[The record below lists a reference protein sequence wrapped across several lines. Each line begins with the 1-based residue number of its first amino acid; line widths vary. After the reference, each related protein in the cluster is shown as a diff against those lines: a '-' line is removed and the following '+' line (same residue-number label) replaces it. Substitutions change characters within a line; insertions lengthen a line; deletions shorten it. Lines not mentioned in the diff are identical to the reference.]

1 MVYPFPMI
9 KVDFDYAKEIAYLHI
24 SEKEPVTS
32 LRASRSVDLEL
43 DQDGSIVT
51 IKFLDVTPELSKAL
65 ITTTSKTLYRT
76 GFDK

>member
-1 MVYPFPMI
+1 MVYPFSMI
-9 KVDFDYAKEIAYLHI
+9 KANFDYAEEIAYLHI
-24 SEKEPVTS
+24 SDKKPVTS
-32 LRASRSVDLEL
+32 LRVSRSVDLEL
-43 DQDGSIVT
+43 DQDGSIVA